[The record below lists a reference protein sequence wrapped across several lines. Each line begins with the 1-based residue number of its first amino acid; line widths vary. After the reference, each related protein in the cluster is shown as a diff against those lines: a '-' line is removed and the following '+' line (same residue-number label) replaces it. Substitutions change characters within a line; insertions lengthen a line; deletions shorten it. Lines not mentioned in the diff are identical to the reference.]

1 MHVHICSTWR
11 TDRGPQAVTNW
22 RRNQR
27 SAIGPLG
34 GPIAELRLSD
44 PPDEKGPNPDISRK
58 EKGIMSD
65 PPILDIAK
73 LGKYP
78 HTSYPGRYTFR
89 VCSGKWTDRG
99 HPLY

>member
-1 MHVHICSTWR
+1 M
-11 TDRGPQAVTNW
+11 
-22 RRNQR
+22 R
-27 SAIGPLG
+27 SAIGPAS

-73 LGKYP
+73 LGSYSR
-78 HTSYPGRYTFR
+78 TSYHCRYRCR
-89 VCSGKWTDRG
+89 VCSTKWTDRG
-99 HPLY
+99 KISCRLLAALEMRSR